1 VKINNVEIRSFKI
14 EDLQEFTNMFITYF
28 RDDFEIEISD
38 TGAKKLCKKI
48 SEDVLSGILKLD
60 LLIVDDKSIGFINSQ
75 VDTPKSD
82 WCEREGWGFIREMYI
97 HKQYR
102 GNGLGIKFVDYLEE
116 AFHNK
121 GVDKIY
127 LTSDDS
133 GKFWTACGY
142 EDSGDISRINKHPI
156 FEKRVLS

>member
-1 VKINNVEIRSFKI
+1 MIINRVEIRSFKI
-14 EDLQEFTNMFITYF
+14 EDLQDFTDMFTTYF

-38 TGAKKLCKKI
+38 TGAKKLCEKI
-48 SEDVLSGILKLD
+48 TKEVLSNIMNLD

-97 HKQYR
+97 HKKYR

-116 AFHNK
+116 AFHNR

-142 EDSGDISRINKHPI
+142 EESGVVSSINKDPI
-156 FEKRVLS
+156 FEKRVIS